1 MNLMML
7 LEMAASGHGERVA
20 VQCDGEVLRY
30 EDLFAASGAAARE
43 LQASGAA
50 HLALLD
56 VASLAAPVALFAAA
70 RAGVPYVPL
79 NYRLTGGELD
89 ALLERIAPA
98 QLVTDAAR
106 AASFSARAGAS
117 VAARAGGS
125 VAARDAFLERAR
137 AAGDAPA
144 WPDDAEGIAVLLFT
158 SGTTGA
164 PKAAVLRHRHLV
176 SYVLGSVEFASAGED
191 EAALVS
197 VPPYHVAGVAAI
209 LSSVYA
215 GRRIVQ
221 LPSFSPEA
229 WLAAARAERVTHAF
243 VVPTMLARIVDALAG
258 GARADLPQLR
268 SLSYGGGKMPL
279 PVIERALEL
288 FPETEFTNAYGLTE
302 TSSTIALLGPE
313 LHRKAATSG
322 DAAVRRRLASVGRAL
337 PGVEIEVRDEEGK
350 PLATGAPG
358 EVYVRGP
365 QVSGEYVG
373 RGSQLG
379 ADGWLATRD
388 GGFLDEEG
396 YLFLQ
401 GRIDDVIVRGG
412 ENLSPGEIE
421 DVLLDHPSVAECA
434 VVGIADVEWGEAVA
448 AAVVLAEGASV
459 SEDELQAWVRARLRS
474 SRVPSRVVFR
484 RELPYNETG
493 KLLRRVLRAEL
504 AEGTR

>member
-7 LEMAASGHGERVA
+7 LEMAAGAHGDRVA
-20 VQCDGEVLRY
+20 VQCGAERLRVD
-30 EDLFAASGAAARE
+30 ELFAASGAAARE

-56 VASLAAPVALFAAA
+56 VSSLAAPVALFAAA

-79 NYRLTGGELD
+79 NYRLTGDELD
-89 ALLERIAPA
+89 ALLARITPA
-98 QLVTDAAR
+98 KLVTDAERAARFSERAGASIAEREAFLAGAR
-106 AASFSARAGAS
+106 AAS
-117 VAARAGGS
+117 
-125 VAARDAFLERAR
+125 E
-137 AAGDAPA
+137 APA
-144 WPDDAEGIAVLLFT
+144 WPDDPEAIAVLLFT

-209 LSSVYA
+209 LSSVYS

-221 LPSFSPEA
+221 LPSFSAEA
-229 WLAAARAERVTHAF
+229 WLAAARTERVTHAF
-243 VVPTMLARIVDALAG
+243 VVPTMLSRIVDALAG
-258 GARADLPQLR
+258 RASAELPHLR

-279 PVIERALEL
+279 PVIERALAL
-288 FPETEFTNAYGLTE
+288 FPGVDFTNAYGLTE

-313 LHRKAATSG
+313 EHRQAAASDDT
-322 DAAVRRRLASVGRAL
+322 AVRRRLASVGRAL
-337 PGVEIEVRDEEGK
+337 PGVEIDVRDEEGK
-350 PLATGAPG
+350 PLAPGVPG
-358 EVYVRGP
+358 EVYARGP

-373 RGSQLG
+373 RASLLG
-379 ADGWLATRD
+379 PQGWLATRD
-388 GGFLDEEG
+388 SGFLDDEG

-421 DVLLDHPSVAECA
+421 DVLCEHPGVAECA
-434 VVGIADVEWGEAVA
+434 VVGIPDLEWGEAVA
-448 AAVVLAEGASV
+448 AVVVPGEGARA
-459 SEDELQAWVRARLRS
+459 SEDELRAWVRERLRS
-474 SRVPSRVVFR
+474 SRVPARIIFR
-484 RELPYNETG
+484 SELPYNETG

-504 AEGTR
+504 AEGPRSAPNP

>member
-1 MNLMML
+1 MNLTML
-7 LEMAASGHGERVA
+7 LEMAAAAHGERVA
-20 VQCDGEVLRY
+20 VQCGAETLRY
-30 EDLFAASGAAARE
+30 EDLFAASGAAAHE
-43 LQASGAA
+43 LRSSGAA

-56 VASLAAPVALFAAA
+56 VSSLAAPVALFAAA

-79 NYRLTGGELD
+79 NYRLTGSELD

-98 QLVTDAAR
+98 QLVTDPAR
-106 AASFSARAGAS
+106 AASF
-117 VAARAGGS
+117 AARAGTS
-125 VAARDAFLERAR
+125 VVSRDAFLASAR
-137 AAGDAPA
+137 AAWVARAP
-144 WPDDAEGIAVLLFT
+144 PDDAEGIAVLLFT

-176 SYVLGSVEFASAGED
+176 SYILGSVEFASAGED
-191 EAALVS
+191 EATLVS

-215 GRRIVQ
+215 GRQIVQ

-229 WLAAARAERVTHAF
+229 WLAAARAERATHAF
-243 VVPTMLARIVDALAG
+243 VVPTMLARIVESLAG
-258 GARADLPQLR
+258 RAHADLPHLR

-279 PVIERALEL
+279 PVIERALAL
-288 FPETEFTNAYGLTE
+288 FPETSFTNAYGLTE
-302 TSSTIALLGPE
+302 TSSTIALLGPDE
-313 LHRKAATSG
+313 HREAAASG
-322 DAAVRRRLASVGRAL
+322 DTAVRRRLGSVGRPL
-337 PGVEIEVRDEEGK
+337 PGVEIDVRDEDGK
-350 PLATGAPG
+350 PLPAGTPG

-365 QVSGEYVG
+365 QVSGEYLG

-379 ADGWLATRD
+379 PDGWLATRD
-388 GGFLDEEG
+388 GGLLDDAG
-396 YLFLQ
+396 FLFLS

-421 DVLLDHPSVAECA
+421 DVLLEHPCVAECA
-434 VVGIADVEWGEAVA
+434 VVGVADVEWGEAVA
-448 AAVVLAEGASV
+448 AAVVLAANASA
-459 SEDELQAWVRARLRS
+459 SEDELRAWVRERLRS

-504 AEGTR
+504 AERAE

>member
-7 LEMAASGHGERVA
+7 LEMAAAAHGERVA
-20 VQCDGEVLRY
+20 IQCGDEALRF
-30 EDLFAASGAAARE
+30 EELFAASGAAACE

-56 VASLAAPVALFAAA
+56 VSSLAAPVALFAAA

-79 NYRLTGGELD
+79 NYRLTGEELD
-89 ALLERIAPA
+89 ALLERITPA
-98 QLVTDAAR
+98 KLVTDSDRAAR
-106 AASFSARAGAS
+106 FSGRAGTS
-117 VAARAGGS
+117 V
-125 VAARDAFLERAR
+125 VARDAFLAGAR
-137 AAGDAPA
+137 TEGEARA
-144 WPDDAEGIAVLLFT
+144 WPDDPEGIAVLLFT

-176 SYVLGSVEFASAGED
+176 SYVLGSVEFASAGEE
-191 EAALVS
+191 EATLVS

-209 LSSVYA
+209 LSSIYA

-221 LPSFSPEA
+221 LPSFSAEA

-258 GARADLPQLR
+258 RASADLPHLR
-268 SLSYGGGKMPL
+268 ALSYGGGKMPL
-279 PVIERALEL
+279 PVIERALAL
-288 FPETEFTNAYGLTE
+288 FPDVAVANAYGLTE

-313 LHRKAATSG
+313 EHRKAATSSDTG
-322 DAAVRRRLASVGRAL
+322 VRRRLASVGRAL

-350 PLATGAPG
+350 PLAPGAPG
-358 EVYVRGP
+358 EVYTRGL
-365 QVSGEYVG
+365 QVSGEYLG

-379 ADGWLATRD
+379 PQGWLATRD

-421 DVLLDHPSVAECA
+421 DVLLEHPSVADCA

-448 AAVVLAEGASV
+448 AVVVLAEGASAA
-459 SEDELQAWVRARLRS
+459 EDELRGWVRDRLRS
-474 SRVPSRVVFR
+474 SRVPSRIVFR
-484 RELPYNETG
+484 SDLPYNETG

-504 AEGTR
+504 AEATR

>member
-1 MNLMML
+1 MNLTML
-7 LEMAASGHGERVA
+7 LEMAAATHGERVA
-20 VQCDGEVLRY
+20 VQCGGEVLRY
-30 EDLFAASGAAARE
+30 EELFAASGAAARE

-56 VASLAAPVALFAAA
+56 VSSLAAPVALFAAA
-70 RAGVPYVPL
+70 RAGLPYVPL
-79 NYRLTGGELD
+79 NYRLTEGELD
-89 ALLERIAPA
+89 ALLQRIAPA
-98 QLVTDAAR
+98 KLVTDPER
-106 AASFSARAGAS
+106 AASFSARAATS
-117 VAARAGGS
+117 
-125 VAARDAFLERAR
+125 
-137 AAGDAPA
+137 APA
-144 WPDDAEGIAVLLFT
+144 APDDPEGIAVLLFT

-191 EAALVS
+191 EATLVS

-258 GARADLPQLR
+258 RRDAELPQLR

-288 FPETEFTNAYGLTE
+288 FPKADFTNAYGLTE

-313 LHRKAATSG
+313 EHRRAAASDDPG
-322 DAAVRRRLASVGRAL
+322 VRRRLASVGRAL

-350 PLATGAPG
+350 PLPTGAPG
-358 EVYVRGP
+358 EVCVRGP
-365 QVSGEYVG
+365 QVSGEYLG

-379 ADGWLATRD
+379 PQGWLATRD
-388 GGFLDEEG
+388 GGRLDEEG
-396 YLFLQ
+396 YLFLS

-421 DVLLDHPSVAECA
+421 DVLLEHPAVAECA

-448 AAVVLAEGASV
+448 AAVVLAEGASA
-459 SEDELQAWVRARLRS
+459 SGDELRAWVRERLRS

-504 AEGTR
+504 AEGTQ

>member
-1 MNLMML
+1 MNLTML
-7 LEMAASGHGERVA
+7 LEMAAATHGERVA
-20 VQCDGEVLRY
+20 VQCGGEALRY
-30 EDLFAASGAAARE
+30 EELFAASGAAARE

-56 VASLAAPVALFAAA
+56 VSSVAAPVALFAAA
-70 RAGVPYVPL
+70 RAGMPYVPL

-98 QLVTDAAR
+98 KLVTDPER

-117 VAARAGGS
+117 VS
-125 VAARDAFLERAR
+125 TRDAFLSRAR
-137 AAGDAPA
+137 EAGEPPAA
-144 WPDDAEGIAVLLFT
+144 PDDPEGIAVLLFT

-209 LSSVYA
+209 LSSIYA

-221 LPSFSPEA
+221 LASFSPEA
-229 WLAAARAERVTHAF
+229 WLSAARAERVTHAF
-243 VVPTMLARIVDALAG
+243 VVPTMLARIVDAAG
-258 GARADLPQLR
+258 SAGADLPQLR

-288 FPETEFTNAYGLTE
+288 FPNAQFANAYGLTE

-313 LHRKAATSG
+313 EHREAAASD

-337 PGVEIEVRDEEGK
+337 PGVEIDVRDEEGK
-350 PLATGAPG
+350 PLPPGAPG

-365 QVSGEYVG
+365 QVSGEYLG

-379 ADGWLATRD
+379 PDGWLATRD
-388 GGFLDEEG
+388 GGFLDEDG
-396 YLFLQ
+396 YLFLS

-421 DVLLDHPSVAECA
+421 DVLLAHPGVAECA

-448 AAVVLAEGASV
+448 AAVVLAEGASA
-459 SEDELQAWVRARLRS
+459 SEDELRAWVRERLRS

>member
-7 LEMAASGHGERVA
+7 LEMAAAANGDRVA

-30 EDLFAASGAAARE
+30 EELFAASGAAALE
-43 LQASGAA
+43 LQSSGAA

-56 VASLAAPVALFAAA
+56 VSSLAAPVALFAAA
-70 RAGVPYVPL
+70 RAGLPYVPL
-79 NYRLTGGELD
+79 NYRLTGDELD

-98 QLVTDAAR
+98 KLVTDVER
-106 AASFSARAGAS
+106 AASFSARAGTS
-117 VAARAGGS
+117 VA
-125 VAARDAFLERAR
+125 VRDDFLARAR
-137 AAGDAPA
+137 AASEAPA
-144 WPDDAEGIAVLLFT
+144 WPDDGDGIAVLLFT

-176 SYVLGSVEFASAGED
+176 SYVLGSVEFASAEED

-229 WLAAARAERVTHAF
+229 WLAAARQERVTHAF
-243 VVPTMLARIVDALAG
+243 VVPTMLARIVDALG
-258 GARADLPQLR
+258 QTGADLPHLR

-288 FPETEFTNAYGLTE
+288 FPNANFTNAYGLTE

-313 LHRKAATSG
+313 EHRKAAAS
-322 DAAVRRRLASVGRAL
+322 DDPAVRRRLASAGQAL
-337 PGVEIEVRDEEGK
+337 PGVEIEVRDEDGK
-350 PLATGAPG
+350 PLPPGAPG

-365 QVSGEYVG
+365 QVSGEYLG

-379 ADGWLATRD
+379 PDGWLATRD

-421 DVLLDHPSVAECA
+421 DVLVEHPSVAECA
-434 VVGIADVEWGEAVA
+434 VIGVADVEWGEAVA

-459 SEDELQAWVRARLRS
+459 SEEELRAWVRERLRS
-474 SRVPSRVVFR
+474 SRVPSRFVFR

-504 AEGTR
+504 AEEPR

>member
-1 MNLMML
+1 MNLTML
-7 LEMAASGHGERVA
+7 LEMAAAAHGDRVA
-20 VQCDGEVLRY
+20 VQCGFDVLRY
-30 EDLFAASGAAARE
+30 EELFAASGAAARE
-43 LQASGAA
+43 LQSSGVA

-56 VASLAAPVALFAAA
+56 VSSIAAPVALFAAA
-70 RAGVPYVPL
+70 RAGLPYVPL
-79 NYRLTGGELD
+79 NYRLTGSELD

-98 QLVTDAAR
+98 TLVTDPAR

-117 VAARAGGS
+117 VAAR
-125 VAARDAFLERAR
+125 DAFLARAR

-144 WPDDAEGIAVLLFT
+144 APDDPEGIAVLLFT

-221 LPSFSPEA
+221 LPSFTPEA

-258 GARADLPQLR
+258 RTHADLPHLR

-279 PVIERALEL
+279 PVIERALAL
-288 FPETEFTNAYGLTE
+288 FPEAEFTNAYGLTE

-313 LHRKAATSG
+313 GHRNAATSADPG
-322 DAAVRRRLASVGRAL
+322 ARRRLASVGRAL
-337 PGVEIEVRDEEGK
+337 PGVEIDVRDEDGK
-350 PLATGAPG
+350 PLPPGAPG

-365 QVSGEYVG
+365 QVSGEYLG
-373 RGSQLG
+373 RESQLG
-379 ADGWLATRD
+379 PDGWLATRD
-388 GGFLDEEG
+388 GGFLDEAG
-396 YLFLQ
+396 YLFLS

-421 DVLLDHPSVAECA
+421 DVLLEHPSVAECA
-434 VVGIADVEWGEAVA
+434 VVGVADVEWGEAVA
-448 AAVVLAEGASV
+448 AAVVLADGARA
-459 SEDELQAWVRARLRS
+459 SEDELRAWVRERLRS
-474 SRVPSRVVFR
+474 SRVPARVVFR

-504 AEGTR
+504 AEGRR